1 MKSWKRWAVA
11 ALVTL
16 ALALGLGRALHK
28 RQLQQKAAAEAAAV
42 AATPPA
48 LELGERDLFSA
59 QALELEQGV
68 AFTGTLKA
76 LRSATLKARVAGELQ
91 GLAVREGDTVRAGD
105 VLARVDPTESQARV
119 RQAEQQANASRAQL
133 AIAQRQHD
141 NNLVLVKQDFI
152 SPTATETSAANLDG
166 ARANLEAAQAALE
179 IARKALADTV
189 LRAPIAGQVAA
200 RLAQNGERVAV
211 DGRILDIVD
220 PAAMEIEAALPPAS
234 ALELRVGQAADWE
247 VEGMAQP
254 ARARIARIAPSVQ
267 AGSRS
272 VMVYL
277 AVPPDGGLRQGLFVQ
292 GRIVTGR
299 TRAVAV
305 PLSALRSDKPSP
317 YLQILRDG
325 KVQHLAATLGA
336 QGRASGEDMVAV
348 EGLEAGA
355 IVLRASAGAVA
366 DGTAVKRAGAR

>member
-11 ALVTL
+11 ALVVL
-16 ALALGLGRALHK
+16 ALALGLARALHK
-28 RQLQQKAAAEAAAV
+28 RQLQQQAAAEAAAL
-42 AATPPA
+42 AATTPA
-48 LELGERDLFSA
+48 LQLAERDLFSA
-59 QALELEQGV
+59 QALELERGV
-68 AFTGTLKA
+68 AFTGTLRA

-91 GLAVREGDTVRAGD
+91 NLTVREGDAVREGE

-119 RQAEQQANASRAQL
+119 RQAEQQAHAARAQL
-133 AIAQRQHD
+133 TIAQRQHD
-141 NNLVLVKQDFI
+141 NNLALVKQNFI
-152 SPTATETSAANLDG
+152 SPTATETSAANLDA
-166 ARANLEAAQAALE
+166 ARANLEAAQAALD

-189 LRAPIAGQVAA
+189 LHAPISGRVAA
-200 RLAQNGERVAV
+200 RLAQNGERIAV

-234 ALELRVGQAADWE
+234 ALELRVGQPADWE

-254 ARARIARIAPSVQ
+254 ARARIARISPSVQ

-277 AVPPDGGLRQGLFVQ
+277 ALPPHGGLQQGLFVQ
-292 GRIVTGR
+292 GRIVTGQVH
-299 TRAVAV
+299 AVAV

-317 YLQILRDG
+317 YLQLLRDG
-325 KVQHLAATLGA
+325 KVRHLTARLGA
-336 QGRASGEDMVAV
+336 QGRVAGEDMIAV

-355 IVLRASAGAVA
+355 TVLRASAGAVA
-366 DGTAVKRAGAR
+366 DGTPIQRTGAR